1 MCKTNKYLVTA
12 AFISFSLLTACA
24 ETSVTAMSRDTF
36 KVQTNA
42 APACGPT
49 GARNLAYKAAAIE
62 VIRKGG
68 DLYIIGG
75 DRSDTGMSGD
85 IFSGMYQNFAQGIV
99 VRMIDKNSSEADNA
113 LSARE
118 TLGVDWQEQVTE
130 GVPQT
135 CT

>member
-1 MCKTNKYLVTA
+1 MKVNRVVAMA
-12 AFISFSLLTACA
+12 ALISSSFLISCA

-75 DRSDTGMSGD
+75 DSSDTGMTGD
-85 IFSGMYQNFAQGIV
+85 IFSGMYQNYAQGIV
-99 VRMIDKNSSEADNA
+99 VRMIDNNSNEAKNA

-118 TLGVDWQEQVTE
+118 TLGANWQELVAK

>member
-1 MCKTNKYLVTA
+1 MHLNKRLVTSA
-12 AFISFSLLTACA
+12 LISFTFLTACA

-75 DRSDTGMSGD
+75 DRSDTGMTGD
-85 IFSGMYQNFAQGIV
+85 IFSGMYQNYAQGIV
-99 VRMIDKNSSEADNA
+99 VRMINKNSNEANNA

-130 GVPQT
+130 GVPNT

>member
-1 MCKTNKYLVTA
+1 MHLNKLLVTA
-12 AFISFSLLTACA
+12 ALISFTLLVSCA
-24 ETSVTAMSRDTF
+24 ETSVTAMSRNTF

-75 DRSDTGMSGD
+75 DSSDTGMTGD
-85 IFSGMYQNFAQGIV
+85 IFTGMYQNYAQGIV
-99 VRMIDKNSSEADNA
+99 VRMIDNNSNEAKNA

-118 TLGVDWQEQVTE
+118 TLGTNWQELVAK